1 MYLEEKIAADFKEA
15 FKAGDVLRRSVLT
28 MLKSTI
34 HNKAIEKKQKE
45 SEMTD
50 QDILDIIAS
59 EVKRRR
65 DAAGQYR
72 DVKRDDLAGKE
83 EEEARILLAYLPA
96 QLSEEEIIPLVD
108 AVIARTGASGEKDK
122 GKVLGALSKDLKGKA
137 DMTAVAQIVTK
148 KLLG

>member
-1 MYLEEKIAADFKEA
+1 MYLEEKIVADFKEA

-34 HNKAIEKKQKE
+34 HNKAIEKKQRDAVMSDE
-45 SEMTD
+45 EV
-50 QDILDIIAS
+50 LDIIAS

-72 DVKRDDLAGKE
+72 DASRQDLAEKE
-83 EEEARILLAYLPA
+83 EAEAVILLAYLPA
-96 QLSEEEIIPLVD
+96 QLGEAEIIAAVD
-108 AVIARTGASGEKDK
+108 AAIAQTGAAGEKDK
-122 GKVLGALSKDLKGKA
+122 GKVLGVLSKELKGKA
-137 DMTAVAQIVTK
+137 DMAVVSQIVIK

>member
-1 MYLEEKIAADFKEA
+1 MHLEEKIVADFKEA

-34 HNKAIEKKQKE
+34 HNRAIEKKQKDAVL
-45 SEMTD
+45 TD
-50 QDILDIIAS
+50 EDILDIIGS

-72 DVKRDDLAGKE
+72 EANRQDLAEKE
-83 EEEARILLAYLPA
+83 EAEAVILMTYLPA
-96 QLSEEEIIPLVD
+96 QLGEEEIIAAVD
-108 AVIARTGASGEKDK
+108 AAIAQTGAAGEKDK
-122 GKVLGALSKDLKGKA
+122 GKVLGVLSKELKGKA
-137 DMTAVAQIVTK
+137 DMGLVSQIVTK